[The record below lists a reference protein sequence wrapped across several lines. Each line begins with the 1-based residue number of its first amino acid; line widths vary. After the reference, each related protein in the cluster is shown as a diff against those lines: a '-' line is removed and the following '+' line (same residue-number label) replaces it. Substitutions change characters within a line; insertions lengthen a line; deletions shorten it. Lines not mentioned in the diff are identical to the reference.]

1 MMMWGLFKVVYDH
14 LWKPSLKYVAKISK
28 AAGSPGNAMPGP
40 FASGH
45 KPCLGAGVES
55 LFKAADW

>member
-1 MMMWGLFKVVYDH
+1 METLETLAEVRCKNH
-14 LWKPSLKYVAKISK
+14 LGS
-28 AAGSPGNAMPGP
+28 AGSPGNAMPGP